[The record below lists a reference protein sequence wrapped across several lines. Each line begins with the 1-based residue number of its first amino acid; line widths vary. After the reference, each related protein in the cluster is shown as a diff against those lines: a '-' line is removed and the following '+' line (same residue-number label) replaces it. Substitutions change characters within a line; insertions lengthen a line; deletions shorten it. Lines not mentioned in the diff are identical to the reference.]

1 MNQNKINSS
10 GNYSES
16 IYTDENDSNEELS
29 GVDGVI

>member
-16 IYTDENDSNEELS
+16 IYEENDSNKELS